1 MNKVKQFIFI
11 NVVLLVTCLITNAQ
25 DTICLDGNS
34 EGRIF
39 EGICGVNA
47 GGGVGRLLINYPE
60 PQRSEILDYLFKP
73 NYGASVHA
81 YKAEIGGDGN
91 STEGSEPSH
100 MHTADD
106 QNYKRG
112 YQWWMMKEAKKRNP
126 DIKLMALA
134 WDFPAWI
141 KDVCSQ
147 AAADYLVNYIKGA
160 KSVHNLDIDYIGMW
174 NETKTCN
181 KLAKLLRKTLD
192 ANGLQKVKIIGDDQV
207 RNWSIA
213 DAGNSE
219 QLGKHIRLWTP
230 RKRPTMAFISLS
242 NWVTSLKPVNDAL
255 KELGPEYIAVTPE
268 QLADLF
274 WKSKKK

>member
-1 MNKVKQFIFI
+1 MNKAKQIIFI

-25 DTICLDGNS
+25 DTICLDGKGK
-34 EGRIF
+34 GRIF

-106 QNYKRG
+106 QNYNRG

-126 DIKLMALA
+126 EIKLMALA

-160 KSVHNLDIDYIGMW
+160 NLGTD
-174 NETKTCN
+174 
-181 KLAKLLRKTLD
+181 
-192 ANGLQKVKIIGDDQV
+192 
-207 RNWSIA
+207 
-213 DAGNSE
+213 
-219 QLGKHIRLWTP
+219 
-230 RKRPTMAFISLS
+230 KR
-242 NWVTSLKPVNDAL
+242 
-255 KELGPEYIAVTPE
+255 
-268 QLADLF
+268 
-274 WKSKKK
+274 